1 MSSRV
6 LSLFEDIMMKR
17 RSNVVRRSSVV
28 MRSDVV
34 RRRRM

>member
-6 LSLFEDIMMKR
+6 LSLFKDIMMKR